1 MVLSPRPA
9 PMEEEQTTFKLLVV
23 ATRPVLT
30 HLHNYHRPLAS
41 IAQCLTRSSAGYNLQ
56 TKTPI
61 RRCTMFSSGEDSML
75 STDMQEFLGPNVPVG
90 GYRLPKIS
98 STVTTKSSRQPT
110 SPMEQENLPLKS
122 QPRPLRQAPPR
133 NVPRPARH
141 QRDLPRRHRP
151 NHPQHPQQAP
161 PRDRSP
167 HRTPQRRHRSTAL
180 DLRRRAFMFI
190 RFDNGEWSAEIRG
203 TAKIQCGMNLRYIS
217 SS

>member
-9 PMEEEQTTFKLLVV
+9 PMEEEQTTFKLLMV
-23 ATRPVLT
+23 ATRPLFT

-98 STVTTKSSRQPT
+98 STVTTKSSRQKRATDKPHGARK
-110 SPMEQENLPLKS
+110 PAAKKP
-122 QPRPLRQAPPR
+122 APPTAPSSSQKR
-133 NVPRPARH
+133 SSSSKAPARPATK
-141 QRDLPRRHRP
+141 
-151 NHPQHPQQAP
+151 A
-161 PRDRSP
+161 S
-167 HRTPQRRHRSTAL
+167 S
-180 DLRRRAFMFI
+180 
-190 RFDNGEWSAEIRG
+190 
-203 TAKIQCGMNLRYIS
+203 KS
-217 SS
+217 SSASSTSSSSRPKPSSDSSAAA